1 MTEGDKIFSKET
13 VNDYEEYR
21 RAVREGKE
29 ITPEELVTVA
39 EMLGESPEWI
49 KERAEKFH
57 MPIGEYLI
65 FEYDFDKSTPD
76 YNRFEVQ
83 PGELVQISEEESIIR
98 R

>member
-65 FEYDFDKSTPD
+65 CTT
-76 YNRFEVQ
+76 
-83 PGELVQISEEESIIR
+83 R
-98 R
+98 RIGANKRRGIYKKTLKVI